1 MICVVCRES
10 HTVSG
15 FSSISF
21 ARDEFRAVVHQVPA
35 QVCPACG
42 ESFLDEATTIDLL
55 KRVEQILEEGV
66 LDVVHDYASP
76 LSLWERAG

>member
-10 HTVSG
+10 HTVNG

-21 ARDEFRAVVHQVPA
+21 ERDEFRAVVHQIPA

-42 ESFLDEATTIDLL
+42 ESYLDEDVTVSLL
-55 KRVEQILEEGV
+55 QRLENIMAEGEM
-66 LDVVHDYASP
+66 DVVQAYK
-76 LSLWERAG
+76 